1 MSPFLAIIILYDFF
15 SFRLSI
21 TRLLLCCPL
30 SLPTQ
35 RPVITLPQPGHQR
48 SSSTTS
54 ETGFICDLSDQFWY
68 HSRYTQSRKEK
79 SLSLLLSLQRIWR
92 SPATYLPL
100 IARVFSKIR
109 NHSGVY
115 SLAVSARFIRH
126 MPFRLNEDWG
136 IITKLYHPV
145 LPCEAIG
152 PTNCAVGSL
161 LDANPSYFLTP

>member
-1 MSPFLAIIILYDFF
+1 MSPFLAIFILYDFF
-15 SFRLSI
+15 FFRLSI

-126 MPFRLNEDWG
+126 MPFRLNED
-136 IITKLYHPV
+136 
-145 LPCEAIG
+145 
-152 PTNCAVGSL
+152 
-161 LDANPSYFLTP
+161 

>member
-1 MSPFLAIIILYDFF
+1 MYVSLPSYNYPLRFF
-15 SFRLSI
+15 FVFFRLSI

-126 MPFRLNEDWG
+126 MPFRLNED
-136 IITKLYHPV
+136 
-145 LPCEAIG
+145 
-152 PTNCAVGSL
+152 
-161 LDANPSYFLTP
+161 